1 MPPMDE
7 WLTFINTAVFDQQW
21 AALGLGDEE
30 LSRLQQVLIEDP
42 EAGDVV
48 GGTGGLRKVR
58 FAPPGSGKSGGVR
71 VGYGYFPGRGIV
83 LLALA
88 YGKRAKAD
96 LTPAEKKLVARM
108 LKAFAARLRY
118 PDQPPTAEG

>member
-21 AALGLGDEE
+21 AALGLGDED
-30 LSRLQQVLIEDP
+30 LSRLQQALIEDP
-42 EAGDVV
+42 EAGNVV
-48 GGTGGLRKVR
+48 SGTGGLRKVR

-71 VGYGYFPGRGIV
+71 VGYGYFPGHGIV

-96 LTPAEKKLVARM
+96 LTPAEKKAITKM
-108 LKAFAARLRY
+108 LRAFAAKLGAR
-118 PDQPPTAEG
+118 DQPPGATE